1 MLRRR
6 TAPRNQ
12 EGVLSVRGYPHEEK
26 NSTPKYTPEVLK
38 RAIRLLE
45 EVRAQHPSDW
55 AAIQAIASKIGCNP
69 ETLRAWYRK
78 HQDAQNPAAV
88 AQQAQDARIKALER
102 ENYER
107 KRSNEI
113 LRKAAAFFAQAEL
126 DRKPK

>member
-1 MLRRR
+1 MKKK
-6 TAPRNQ
+6 TAP
-12 EGVLSVRGYPHEEK
+12 
-26 NSTPKYTPEVLK
+26 PKYTPEVRE

-55 AAIQAIASKIGCNP
+55 AATQAIASKIGCNP

-113 LRKAAAFFAQAEL
+113 LRKAAAFLPRRSPAANS
-126 DRKPK
+126 RIYAGK